1 MGGSVIRR
9 GAAAVLVLAFL
20 GGAAGCEAGFRKTR
34 MELGGVLFS
43 VEIADTPAKQ
53 ARGLMF
59 RKELGAEEGML
70 FVFDRDRRLS
80 FWMKNTTIPL
90 SLAYLSADGTV
101 REIFDLAPE
110 SLRPVESSFA
120 VRFALEV
127 NRGAF
132 ARLGIK
138 PGDKIQLPPEYRGA
152 GPGGG

>member
-1 MGGSVIRR
+1 
-9 GAAAVLVLAFL
+9 
-20 GGAAGCEAGFRKTR
+20 
-34 MELGGVLFS
+34 
-43 VEIADTPAKQ
+43 
-53 ARGLMF
+53 
-59 RKELGAEEGML
+59 ML